1 MLVLVLFL
9 CFGSSVH
16 GGGKTPTPVVADAGG
31 GKTPTP
37 TIPPPNSTDKKYEEG
52 AECGL
57 PEHRENSCDNETN
70 QNYGCTQDGDAG
82 RRCWRSEP
90 GVEGGAEKW
99 CFPVFG
105 KLQSGGRSE
114 KVEALR
120 CFQTSKG
127 VFTISPVLYDC
138 LEVARK
144 SLERGEIFEKNEVPH
159 TYYYCRAGSD

>member
-16 GGGKTPTPVVADAGG
+16 GGGKTS
-31 GKTPTP
+31 PTP

-70 QNYGCTQDGDAG
+70 QNYGCTQDH
-82 RRCWRSEP
+82 CWRSEP

>member
-1 MLVLVLFL
+1 MVVEKRRQRRRYLHQSKQRYLHRIPLTKNMRKERNADYRSIVKIVVITKPTKTMDAPRTEML
-9 CFGSSVH
+9 
-16 GGGKTPTPVVADAGG
+16 
-31 GKTPTP
+31 
-37 TIPPPNSTDKKYEEG
+37 
-52 AECGL
+52 
-57 PEHRENSCDNETN
+57 
-70 QNYGCTQDGDAG
+70 DGD
-82 RRCWRSEP
+82 
-90 GVEGGAEKW
+90 AEKW

-144 SLERGEIFEKNEVPH
+144 SLERDEIFEKNEVPH